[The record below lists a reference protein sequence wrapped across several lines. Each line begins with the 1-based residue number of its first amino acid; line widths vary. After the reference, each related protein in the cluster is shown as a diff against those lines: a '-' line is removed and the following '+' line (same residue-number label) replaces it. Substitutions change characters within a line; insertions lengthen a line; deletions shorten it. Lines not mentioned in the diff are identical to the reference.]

1 MAKNKILELARRKA
15 RSDRLVAFLI
25 LFTLLFAGLYFT
37 YQYQMSQKHG
47 HTYGRVISK
56 MLADDKSN
64 AYLCKIHL
72 ENGKEVSAT
81 CYRDIIE
88 GSRVNLVEVE
98 PHGSVI
104 MYQVENP

>member
-1 MAKNKILELARRKA
+1 MAKNQILELARRKA
-15 RSDRLVAFLI
+15 RSDRIVAFLV
-25 LFTLLFAGLYFT
+25 LFALLFAGLYFI

-56 MLADDKSN
+56 MLSGDKTN
-64 AYLCKIHL
+64 AYMCKIHL